1 MDDHD
6 TSYRLLFSH
15 AEMVRDLLTGFV
27 PESWIAELDLNSLEK
42 MNGSY
47 VSDDLRSRHN
57 DAIWRVRW
65 GQEWIYIYLLLEFQ
79 STVDRFMPVRILTY
93 TGLLYQD
100 LVRRQELDNSR
111 ELPPVLP
118 IVLYNGAARWRAPTR
133 VSGLIQ
139 PGPEALAEF
148 QPDQALLLIDEGA
161 FDMDELA
168 PLSNLVAALFRLE
181 HHRSLAEVPDILA
194 LLIDWL
200 SEPGQED
207 LRRDYVEWLRRRLR
221 RWAPDVNLPEIHD
234 LQETYNM
241 VRDTVQEWKD
251 QHHQTG
257 LQQGLEQGM
266 EQGSTNE
273 ARAILRRQLVRRFG
287 DVPAEVDARL
297 ERATRTELEG
307 WIDRPYEVDTLE
319 DVFRPS

>member
-111 ELPPVLP
+111 KLPPVLP
-118 IVLYNGAARWRAPTR
+118 IVLYNERGRSIALAPTDHFFIAVHET
-133 VSGLIQ
+133 VSSRDVLSM
-139 PGPEALAEF
+139 GPAGSV
-148 QPDQALLLIDEGA
+148 PVRNHI
-161 FDMDELA
+161 
-168 PLSNLVAALFRLE
+168 LSHESMSA
-181 HHRSLAEVPDILA
+181 
-194 LLIDWL
+194 
-200 SEPGQED
+200 
-207 LRRDYVEWLRRRLR
+207 
-221 RWAPDVNLPEIHD
+221 
-234 LQETYNM
+234 
-241 VRDTVQEWKD
+241 
-251 QHHQTG
+251 
-257 LQQGLEQGM
+257 
-266 EQGSTNE
+266 
-273 ARAILRRQLVRRFG
+273 
-287 DVPAEVDARL
+287 
-297 ERATRTELEG
+297 
-307 WIDRPYEVDTLE
+307 
-319 DVFRPS
+319 

>member
-65 GQEWIYIYLLLEFQ
+65 GQEWIYIYL
-79 STVDRFMPVRILTY
+79 
-93 TGLLYQD
+93 
-100 LVRRQELDNSR
+100 
-111 ELPPVLP
+111 
-118 IVLYNGAARWRAPTR
+118 
-133 VSGLIQ
+133 
-139 PGPEALAEF
+139 
-148 QPDQALLLIDEGA
+148 
-161 FDMDELA
+161 
-168 PLSNLVAALFRLE
+168 
-181 HHRSLAEVPDILA
+181 
-194 LLIDWL
+194 
-200 SEPGQED
+200 
-207 LRRDYVEWLRRRLR
+207 RRDYVEWLRRRLR
-221 RWAPDVNLPEIHD
+221 RWAPTVNLPEIHD

-297 ERATRTELEG
+297 GRATRTELEG

>member
-93 TGLLYQD
+93 TGLLYQY

-111 ELPPVLP
+111 KLPPVLP

-207 LRRDYVEWLRRRLR
+207 LRRPP
-221 RWAPDVNLPEIHD
+221 RWGGGNGNVWHGRPKRGNV
-234 LQETYNM
+234 
-241 VRDTVQEWKD
+241 
-251 QHHQTG
+251 
-257 LQQGLEQGM
+257 
-266 EQGSTNE
+266 S
-273 ARAILRRQLVRRFG
+273 RFSGKRG
-287 DVPAEVDARL
+287 DVLRNRRP
-297 ERATRTELEG
+297 ERGDVG
-307 WIDRPYEVDTLE
+307 WTDLFGTGHLVSKL
-319 DVFRPS
+319 SSLS

>member
-111 ELPPVLP
+111 KLPPVLP

-139 PGPEALAEF
+139 PGPAALAEF

-168 PLSNLVAALFRLE
+168 PLTNLVAALFRLE
-181 HHRSLAEVPDILA
+181 HRRSLAEVPEILKS
-194 LLIDWL
+194 LIDWL
-200 SEPGQED
+200 SDPELIS
-207 LRRDYVEWLRRRLR
+207 LRHSFVEWLQRRLR
-221 RWAPDVNLPEIHD
+221 HWLPDVTIPEMHD
-234 LQETYNM
+234 LQEGREM
-241 VRDTVQEWKD
+241 IRDIAQEWKD

-257 LQQGLEQGM
+257 LLQGL

-287 DVPAEVDARL
+287 DVPAEIDARL
-297 ERATRTELEG
+297 ERATRAELEG

>member
-15 AEMVRDLLTGFV
+15 AEMVRDLLLGFV
-27 PESWIAELDLNSLEK
+27 PESWVAELDLDSLEK

-65 GQEWIYIYLLLEFQ
+65 GQEWIYLYLLLEFQ
-79 STVDRFMPVRILTY
+79 STVDRFMPVRIMTY

-100 LVRRQELDNSR
+100 LIRRQALDGAR
-111 ELPPVLP
+111 KLPPVLP
-118 IVLYNGAARWRAPTR
+118 IVLYNGEARWRAPRR
-133 VSGLIQ
+133 VSDLVQ
-139 PGPEALAEF
+139 PGPTALARF

-168 PLSNLVAALFRLE
+168 PLNNLVAALFRLE
-181 HHRSLAEVPDILA
+181 HRRSLAEVPEILTS
-194 LLIDWL
+194 LVDWL
-200 SEPGQED
+200 SEPEHIS
-207 LRRDYVEWLRRRLR
+207 LRHSFAEWLRRRLHH
-221 RWAPDVNLPEIHD
+221 WLPGVTIPQMYD
-234 LQETYNM
+234 LQEAREM
-241 VRDTVQEWKD
+241 IRDIAQEWKD

-257 LQQGLEQGM
+257 LQQGL

-287 DVPAEVDARL
+287 SVSAEVDARL
-297 ERATRTELEG
+297 ERATRNELES
-307 WIDRPYEVDTLE
+307 WIDRLYEVATLE
-319 DVFRPS
+319 EVFQ

>member
-1 MDDHD
+1 
-6 TSYRLLFSH
+6 
-15 AEMVRDLLTGFV
+15 
-27 PESWIAELDLNSLEK
+27 
-42 MNGSY
+42 GSY

-111 ELPPVLP
+111 KLPPVLP

-139 PGPEALAEF
+139 PGPAALAEF

-168 PLSNLVAALFRLE
+168 PLTNLVAALFRLE
-181 HHRSLAEVPDILA
+181 HRRSLAEVPEILKS
-194 LLIDWL
+194 LIDWL
-200 SEPGQED
+200 SDPELIS
-207 LRRDYVEWLRRRLR
+207 LRHSFVEWLQRRLR
-221 RWAPDVNLPEIHD
+221 HWLPDVTIPEMHD
-234 LQETYNM
+234 LQEGREM
-241 VRDTVQEWKD
+241 IRDIAQEWKD

-257 LQQGLEQGM
+257 LQQGL

-297 ERATRTELEG
+297 GRATRAELEG

>member
-111 ELPPVLP
+111 KLPPVLP

-221 RWAPDVNLPEIHD
+221 RWAPTVNLPEIHD

-257 LQQGLEQGM
+257 LQQGLEQG
-266 EQGSTNE
+266 STNE

-287 DVPAEVDARL
+287 GVPAEVDARL